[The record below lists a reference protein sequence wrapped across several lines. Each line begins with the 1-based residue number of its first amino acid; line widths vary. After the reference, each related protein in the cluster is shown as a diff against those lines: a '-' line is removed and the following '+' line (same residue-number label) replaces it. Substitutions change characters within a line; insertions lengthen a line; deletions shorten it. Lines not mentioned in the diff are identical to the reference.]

1 MFVSFHRKTGKISCA
16 MIARD
21 LAEAFGYRHFG
32 IDCEVAWFPHAE
44 LSSGIDNLRVAQ
56 DGGQPIIII
65 G

>member
-1 MFVSFHRKTGKISCA
+1 